1 MTRLFHAG
9 ADTTGTLPARYCP
22 ATRAHA
28 RAAFASRPAHST
40 CTLACAQRL
49 HPGLHTPSAST
60 LAHILRS
67 NLHRGLSTS
76 SASRLAHSTC
86 SQACTPWRRYVNC
99 KPDEPPTYVFGSL
112 PPILSL
118 KKRCPCRCSTEFQ
131 MYVPPPK
138 INLTLSSIFK
148 KARLARGSW
157 YIRSRM

>member
-1 MTRLFHAG
+1 MARLFHAG

-28 RAAFASRPAHST
+28 RAAFASRLAHST

-99 KPDEPPTYVFGSL
+99 KPDEPPTYFFWVFASDPVVEKKMPL
-112 PPILSL
+112 PM
-118 KKRCPCRCSTEFQ
+118 FDG
-131 MYVPPPK
+131 VPNVRAPPQ
-138 INLTLSSIFK
+138 N
-148 KARLARGSW
+148 
-157 YIRSRM
+157 